1 MLNYFKN
8 TFTIKDIYIIIA
20 CFFGVFL
27 SIFAFLSNNSAYIGN
42 VQLISQV
49 FALVIYI
56 LLGFNLSYIVYSLMS
71 KPNNLI
77 NFVVKMSSNNMIGR
91 FVREIVILNV
101 LALFNLT
108 LLTICNVITVKLIQ
122 TILLSLS
129 LGIWPIIILFLLS
142 MDAYLDKCLVKR
154 TEHKESLNEH
164 KGVYNAG

>member
-27 SIFAFLSNNSAYIGN
+27 SIFAFLSNNDAYIGN

-108 LLTICNVITVKLIQ
+108 LLTICNVITIKLIQ

>member
-1 MLNYFKN
+1 MLNYVKN

-27 SIFAFLSNNSAYIGN
+27 SIFAFLLNNSAYIGS

-56 LLGFNLSYIVYSLMS
+56 LLGFNLSYIIYSLMS

-77 NFVVKMSSNNMIGR
+77 NFVVKMSSNNMLGR

-164 KGVYNAG
+164 KGIYNAG

>member
-108 LLTICNVITVKLIQ
+108 LLTICNVITIKLIQ